1 MLGVLGDGG
10 THSRHV
16 KERVEGVRTFL
27 EENLTRDIDIPGVA
41 RANSLSPFYLTRI
54 FKSYYGVP
62 PYRYLIRLRIQ
73 YASDLLR
80 GSSLSVTQV
89 CHRSGFNSLS
99 HFITTFRRHTGMSP
113 SQYRRII
120 DWEQDAGRFGQKT
133 EALLERPRRRDV

>member
-1 MLGVLGDGG
+1 MLGVPGDGG

-16 KERVEGVRTFL
+16 KQRVEEVRTFL

-41 RANSLSPFYLTRI
+41 RANSLSPSTSPVSSRAH
-54 FKSYYGVP
+54 YGVP

-89 CHRSGFNSLS
+89 CHRSGFNCLS

-113 SQYRRII
+113 SQYRRIV

-133 EALLERPRRRDV
+133 EALLERPRRRDI